1 MVEGSFFTRNIN
13 LLNVFGSNDDK
24 PALSED
30 KFFLMGDLLDLDKI
44 IMAGD
49 RNCTHRSSGTY
60 TFHP

>member
-24 PALSED
+24 PAHSED
-30 KFFLMGDLLDLDKI
+30 MFFLMGDLLDLDKI

-49 RNCTHRSSGTY
+49 QHCTHRSSGTD
-60 TFHP
+60 TFHL